1 MKAVIQAGGKG
12 TRISEI
18 TGDVIPKPMLEIS
31 GYPILYHQMMNLKE
45 NGITDIMVIIGHLG
59 NVIKDY
65 FGDGENLGL
74 NISYVEEDP
83 RKPLGTAG
91 SLYFLKDKIK
101 ENFVFL
107 LADVFIDID
116 FEKMVQYHVTNNAD
130 VTLLTHP
137 NAHPYDSDLVVED
150 GGIVKSFDYKSNDRI
165 TYDYSNLVN
174 AGVMIFSPSIF
185 KYLPELKKCNYEKD
199 IIVPLISEGKVVS
212 YKSSEYAKDM
222 GTPERYRRV
231 QEDYTSGIC
240 DAKNLTNKQK
250 AVFLDR
256 DGTINEYVGFL
267 RKKEDFKLLPGVTEA
282 IKKINNSGYLAIV
295 VTNQPVI
302 ARGEVTKEGLKG
314 IHKKMETLLGLDGAY
329 IDDIYYCPHH
339 PDKGFEGEIPE
350 LKIECDCRKP
360 KTGMIERA
368 VREHNIDISSSIMIG
383 DSTLDIKMAE
393 NAGMQSILLKTGQKG
408 EDGKYQVSPTMVA
421 DDLNDAVDHFLELNV
436 TKKLVKERRN

>member
-31 GYPILYHQMMNLKE
+31 GYPILYHQMMNLKK
-45 NGITDIMVIIGHLG
+45 NGITDITVIIGHLG

-65 FGDGENLGL
+65 FGDGKQFGL

-83 RKPLGTAG
+83 QKPLGTAG
-91 SLYFLKDKIK
+91 SLYFLKDKLK

-116 FEKMVQYHVTNNAD
+116 FEKMEQYHIANNAD

-137 NAHPYDSDLVVED
+137 NGHPFDSDLVVEE
-150 GGIVKSFDYKSNDRI
+150 GGVVKAFDYKSNDRT
-165 TYDYSNLVN
+165 TYNYKNLVN
-174 AGVMIFSPSIF
+174 AGVMIFSPSVF
-185 KYLPELKKCNYEKD
+185 KYLTELRKYNYEKD
-199 IIVPLISEGKVVS
+199 IIVPLINDGKVVS

-231 QEDYTSGIC
+231 QEDYNSGIC
-240 DAKNLTNKQK
+240 DAKNLANKQK
-250 AVFLDR
+250 AIFLDR

-267 RKKEDFKLLPGVTEA
+267 RKEEDFRLIPGVSEA

-302 ARGEVTKEGLKG
+302 ARGEVTEEELEE
-314 IHKKMETLLGLDGAY
+314 IHKKMETLLGLAGAY

-360 KTGMIERA
+360 KTGMLEKA
-368 VREHNIDISSSIMIG
+368 AREHNIDLSSSIMIG

-408 EDGKYQVSPTMVA
+408 EDGKYDVSPTLIA
-421 DDLNDAVDHFLELNV
+421 EDLNDAINKIICKKVS
-436 TKKLVKERRN
+436 KKL

>member
-31 GYPILYHQMMNLKE
+31 GYPILYHQMMNLKK
-45 NGITDIMVIIGHLG
+45 NGITDITVIIGHLG

-65 FGDGENLGL
+65 FGDGKQFGL

-83 RKPLGTAG
+83 QKPLGTAG
-91 SLYFLKDKIK
+91 SLYFLKDKLK

-116 FEKMVQYHVTNNAD
+116 FEKMEQYHIANNAD

-137 NAHPYDSDLVVED
+137 NGHPFDSDLVVEE
-150 GGIVKSFDYKSNDRI
+150 GGVVKAFDYKSNDRT
-165 TYDYSNLVN
+165 TYNYKNLVN
-174 AGVMIFSPSIF
+174 AGVMIFSPSVF
-185 KYLPELKKCNYEKD
+185 KYLTELRKYNYEKD
-199 IIVPLISEGKVVS
+199 IIVPLINDGKVVS

-231 QEDYTSGIC
+231 QEDYNSGIC
-240 DAKNLTNKQK
+240 DAKNLANKQK
-250 AVFLDR
+250 AIFLDR

-267 RKKEDFKLLPGVTEA
+267 RKEEDFKLIPGVSEA

-302 ARGEVTKEGLKG
+302 ARGEVTEEELEE

-360 KTGMIERA
+360 KTGMLEKA
-368 VREHNIDISSSIMIG
+368 AREHNIDLSSSIMIG

-393 NAGMQSILLKTGQKG
+393 NAEMQSILLKTGQKG
-408 EDGKYQVSPTMVA
+408 EDGKYDVSPTLIA
-421 DDLNDAVDHFLELNV
+421 EDLNDAINKIICKKAS
-436 TKKLVKERRN
+436 KKL

>member
-31 GYPILYHQMMNLKE
+31 GYPILYHQMMNLKK
-45 NGITDIMVIIGHLG
+45 NGITDITVIIGHLG

-65 FGDGENLGL
+65 FGDGKQFGL

-83 RKPLGTAG
+83 EKPLGTAG
-91 SLYFLKDKIK
+91 SLYFLKDKLK

-116 FEKMVQYHVTNNAD
+116 FEKMEQYHIANNAD

-137 NAHPYDSDLVVED
+137 NGHPFDSDLVVEE
-150 GGIVKSFDYKSNDRI
+150 GGVVKAFDYKSNDRT
-165 TYDYSNLVN
+165 TYNYKNLVN
-174 AGVMIFSPSIF
+174 AGVMIFSPSVF
-185 KYLPELKKCNYEKD
+185 KYLTELRKYNYEKD
-199 IIVPLISEGKVVS
+199 IIVPLINEGKVVS

-231 QEDYTSGIC
+231 QEDYNSGIC
-240 DAKNLTNKQK
+240 DAKNLANKQK
-250 AVFLDR
+250 AIFLDR

-267 RKKEDFKLLPGVTEA
+267 RKEEDFRLIPGVSEA
-282 IKKINNSGYLAIV
+282 IKKIDNSGYLAIV

-302 ARGEVTKEGLKG
+302 ARGEVTEEELEE

-360 KTGMIERA
+360 KTGMLEKA
-368 VREHNIDISSSIMIG
+368 TREHNIDLSSSIMIG

-393 NAGMQSILLKTGQKG
+393 NAGMQSVLLKTGQKG
-408 EDGKYQVSPTMVA
+408 EDGKYEVSPTLIA
-421 DDLNDAVDHFLELNV
+421 EDLNDAINKIICKKAS
-436 TKKLVKERRN
+436 KKL

>member
-31 GYPILYHQMMNLKE
+31 GYPILYHQMMNLKK
-45 NGITDIMVIIGHLG
+45 NGITDITVIIGHLG

-65 FGDGENLGL
+65 FGDGKQFGL
-74 NISYVEEDP
+74 NISYIEEDP
-83 RKPLGTAG
+83 QKPLGTAG
-91 SLYFLKDKIK
+91 SLYFLKDKLK

-116 FEKMVQYHVTNNAD
+116 FEKMEQYHIANNAD

-137 NAHPYDSDLVVED
+137 NGHPFDSDLVVEE
-150 GGIVKSFDYKSNDRI
+150 GGVVKAFDYKSNDRT
-165 TYDYSNLVN
+165 TYNYKNLVN
-174 AGVMIFSPSIF
+174 AGVMIFSPSVF
-185 KYLPELKKCNYEKD
+185 KYLTELRKYNYEKD
-199 IIVPLISEGKVVS
+199 IIVPLINEGKVVS

-231 QEDYTSGIC
+231 QEDYNSGIC
-240 DAKNLTNKQK
+240 DAKNLANKQK
-250 AVFLDR
+250 AIFLDR

-267 RKKEDFKLLPGVTEA
+267 RKEEDFRLIPGVSEA
-282 IKKINNSGYLAIV
+282 IKIINNSGYLAIV

-302 ARGEVTKEGLKG
+302 ARGEVTEEGLEE

-360 KTGMIERA
+360 KTGMLEKA
-368 VREHNIDISSSIMIG
+368 AREHNIDLSSSIMIG

-393 NAGMQSILLKTGQKG
+393 NAGMQSVLLKTGQKG
-408 EDGKYQVSPTMVA
+408 EDGKYDVSPTLIA
-421 DDLNDAVDHFLELNV
+421 EDLNDAINKIICKKVS
-436 TKKLVKERRN
+436 KKL

>member
-31 GYPILYHQMMNLKE
+31 GYPILYHQMINLKK
-45 NGITDIMVIIGHLG
+45 NGITDITVIIGHLG

-65 FGDGENLGL
+65 FGDGKQFGL

-83 RKPLGTAG
+83 EKPLGTAG
-91 SLYFLKDKIK
+91 SLYFLKDKLK

-116 FEKMVQYHVTNNAD
+116 FEKMEQYHIANNAD

-137 NAHPYDSDLVVED
+137 NGHPFDSDLVVEE
-150 GGIVKSFDYKSNDRI
+150 GGVVKAFDYKSNDRT
-165 TYDYSNLVN
+165 TYNYKNLVN
-174 AGVMIFSPSIF
+174 AGVMIFSPSVF
-185 KYLPELKKCNYEKD
+185 KYLTELRKYNYEKD
-199 IIVPLISEGKVVS
+199 IIVPLINEGKVVS

-231 QEDYTSGIC
+231 QEDYNSGIC
-240 DAKNLTNKQK
+240 DAKNLANKQK
-250 AVFLDR
+250 AIFLDR

-267 RKKEDFKLLPGVTEA
+267 RKEEDFRLIPGVSEA

-302 ARGEVTKEGLKG
+302 ARGEVTEEELEE

-360 KTGMIERA
+360 KTGMLEKA
-368 VREHNIDISSSIMIG
+368 TREHNIDLSSSIMIG

-393 NAGMQSILLKTGQKG
+393 NAGMQSVLLKTGQKG
-408 EDGKYQVSPTMVA
+408 EDGKYEVSPTLIA
-421 DDLNDAVDHFLELNV
+421 EDLNDAINKIICKKAS
-436 TKKLVKERRN
+436 KKL

>member
-31 GYPILYHQMMNLKE
+31 GYPILYHQMMNLKK
-45 NGITDIMVIIGHLG
+45 NGITDITVISGHLG
-59 NVIKDY
+59 NVLKDY
-65 FGDGENLGL
+65 FGDGKQFGL

-83 RKPLGTAG
+83 QKPLGTAG
-91 SLYFLKDKIK
+91 SLYFLKDKLK

-116 FEKMVQYHVTNNAD
+116 FEKMEQYHIANNAD

-137 NAHPYDSDLVVED
+137 NGHPFDSDLVVEE
-150 GGIVKSFDYKSNDRI
+150 GGVVKAFDYKSNDRT
-165 TYDYSNLVN
+165 TYNYKNLVN
-174 AGVMIFSPSIF
+174 AGVMIFSPSVF
-185 KYLPELKKCNYEKD
+185 KYLTELRKYNYEKD
-199 IIVPLISEGKVVS
+199 IIVPLINEGKVVS

-231 QEDYTSGIC
+231 QEDYNSGIC
-240 DAKNLTNKQK
+240 DAKNLANKQK
-250 AVFLDR
+250 AIFLDR

-267 RKKEDFKLLPGVTEA
+267 RKEEDFRLIPGVSEA

-302 ARGEVTKEGLKG
+302 ARGEVTEEGLEE

-360 KTGMIERA
+360 KTGMLEKA
-368 VREHNIDISSSIMIG
+368 AREHNIDLSSSIMIG

-393 NAGMQSILLKTGQKG
+393 NAGMQSVLLKTGQKG
-408 EDGKYQVSPTMVA
+408 EDGKYEVSPTLIA
-421 DDLNDAVDHFLELNV
+421 EDLNDAINKIICKKAS
-436 TKKLVKERRN
+436 KKL

>member
-31 GYPILYHQMMNLKE
+31 GYPILYHQMMNLKK
-45 NGITDIMVIIGHLG
+45 NGITDITVIIGHLG

-65 FGDGENLGL
+65 FGDGKQFGL

-83 RKPLGTAG
+83 QKPLGTAG
-91 SLYFLKDKIK
+91 SLYFLKDKLK

-116 FEKMVQYHVTNNAD
+116 FEKMEQYHIANNAD

-137 NAHPYDSDLVVED
+137 NGHPFDSDLVVEE
-150 GGIVKSFDYKSNDRI
+150 GGVVKAFDYKSNDRT
-165 TYDYSNLVN
+165 TYNYKNLVN

-185 KYLPELKKCNYEKD
+185 KYLTELRKYNYEKD
-199 IIVPLISEGKVVS
+199 IIVPLINEGKVVS

-231 QEDYTSGIC
+231 QEDYNSGIC
-240 DAKNLTNKQK
+240 DAKNLANKQK
-250 AVFLDR
+250 AIFLDR

-267 RKKEDFKLLPGVTEA
+267 RKEEDFRLIPGVSEA

-302 ARGEVTKEGLKG
+302 ARGEVTEEELEE

-360 KTGMIERA
+360 KTGMLEKA
-368 VREHNIDISSSIMIG
+368 AREHNIDLSSSIMIG

-393 NAGMQSILLKTGQKG
+393 NAGMQSVLLKTGQKG
-408 EDGKYQVSPTMVA
+408 EDGKYDVSPTLIA
-421 DDLNDAVDHFLELNV
+421 EDLNDAINKIICKKAS
-436 TKKLVKERRN
+436 KKL

>member
-31 GYPILYHQMMNLKE
+31 GYPILYHQMMNLKK
-45 NGITDIMVIIGHLG
+45 NGITDITVIIGHLG

-65 FGDGENLGL
+65 FGDGKQFGL

-83 RKPLGTAG
+83 QKPLGTAG
-91 SLYFLKDKIK
+91 SLYFLKDKLK

-116 FEKMVQYHVTNNAD
+116 FEKMEQYHIANNAD

-137 NAHPYDSDLVVED
+137 NGHPFDSDLVVEE
-150 GGIVKSFDYKSNDRI
+150 GGVVKAFDYKSNDRT
-165 TYDYSNLVN
+165 TYNYKNLVN

-185 KYLPELKKCNYEKD
+185 KYLTELRKYNYEKD
-199 IIVPLISEGKVVS
+199 IIVPLINEGKVVS

-231 QEDYTSGIC
+231 QEDYNSGIC
-240 DAKNLTNKQK
+240 DAKNLANKQK
-250 AVFLDR
+250 AIFLDR

-267 RKKEDFKLLPGVTEA
+267 RKEEDFKLIPGVSEA

-302 ARGEVTKEGLKG
+302 ARGEVTEEELEE

-360 KTGMIERA
+360 KTGMLEKA
-368 VREHNIDISSSIMIG
+368 AREHNIDLSSSIMIG

-393 NAGMQSILLKTGQKG
+393 NAGMQSVLLKTGQKG
-408 EDGKYQVSPTMVA
+408 EDGKYDVSPTLIA
-421 DDLNDAVDHFLELNV
+421 EDLNDAINKIICKKAS
-436 TKKLVKERRN
+436 KKL

>member
-31 GYPILYHQMMNLKE
+31 GYPILYHQMMNLKK
-45 NGITDIMVIIGHLG
+45 NGINDITVIIGHLG

-65 FGDGENLGL
+65 FGDGKQFGL

-83 RKPLGTAG
+83 QKPLGTAG
-91 SLYFLKDKIK
+91 SLYFLKDKLK

-116 FEKMVQYHVTNNAD
+116 FEKMEQYHIANNAD

-137 NAHPYDSDLVVED
+137 NGHPFDSDLVVEE
-150 GGIVKSFDYKSNDRI
+150 GGVVKAFDYKSNDRT
-165 TYDYSNLVN
+165 TYNYKNLVN
-174 AGVMIFSPSIF
+174 AGVMIFSPSVF
-185 KYLPELKKCNYEKD
+185 KYLTELRKYNYEKD
-199 IIVPLISEGKVVS
+199 IIVPLINEGKVVS

-231 QEDYTSGIC
+231 QEDYNSGIC
-240 DAKNLTNKQK
+240 DAKNLANKQK
-250 AVFLDR
+250 AIFLDR

-267 RKKEDFKLLPGVTEA
+267 RKEEDFRLIPGVSEA

-302 ARGEVTKEGLKG
+302 ARGEVTEEGLEE

-360 KTGMIERA
+360 KTGMLEKA
-368 VREHNIDISSSIMIG
+368 AREHNIDLSSSIMIG

-393 NAGMQSILLKTGQKG
+393 NAGMQSVLLKTGQKG
-408 EDGKYQVSPTMVA
+408 EDGKYEVSPTLIA
-421 DDLNDAVDHFLELNV
+421 EDLNDAINKIICKKAS
-436 TKKLVKERRN
+436 KKL

>member
-31 GYPILYHQMMNLKE
+31 GYPILYHQMMNLKK
-45 NGITDIMVIIGHLG
+45 NGITDITVIIGHLG

-65 FGDGENLGL
+65 FGDGKQFGL

-83 RKPLGTAG
+83 QKPLGTAG
-91 SLYFLKDKIK
+91 SLYFLKDKLK

-116 FEKMVQYHVTNNAD
+116 FEKMEQYHIANNAD

-137 NAHPYDSDLVVED
+137 NGHPFDSDLVVEE
-150 GGIVKSFDYKSNDRI
+150 GGVVKAFDYKSNDRT
-165 TYDYSNLVN
+165 TYNYKNLVN
-174 AGVMIFSPSIF
+174 AGVMIFSPSVF
-185 KYLPELKKCNYEKD
+185 KYLTELRKYNYEKD
-199 IIVPLISEGKVVS
+199 IIVPLINEGKVVS

-231 QEDYTSGIC
+231 QEDYNSGIC
-240 DAKNLTNKQK
+240 DAKNLANKQK
-250 AVFLDR
+250 AIFLDR

-267 RKKEDFKLLPGVTEA
+267 RKEEDFRLIPGVSEA

-302 ARGEVTKEGLKG
+302 ARGEVTEEELEE

-360 KTGMIERA
+360 KTGMLEKA
-368 VREHNIDISSSIMIG
+368 AREHNIDLSSSIMIG

-393 NAGMQSILLKTGQKG
+393 NAGMQSVLLKTGQKG
-408 EDGKYQVSPTMVA
+408 EDGKYDVSPTLIA
-421 DDLNDAVDHFLELNV
+421 EDLSLIHI
-436 TKKLVKERRN
+436 

>member
-31 GYPILYHQMMNLKE
+31 GYPILYHQMMNLKK
-45 NGITDIMVIIGHLG
+45 NGITDITVIIGHLG

-65 FGDGENLGL
+65 FGDGKQFGL

-83 RKPLGTAG
+83 EKPLGTAG
-91 SLYFLKDKIK
+91 SLYFLKDKLK

-116 FEKMVQYHVTNNAD
+116 FEKMEQYHIANNAD

-137 NAHPYDSDLVVED
+137 NGHPFDSDLVVEE
-150 GGIVKSFDYKSNDRI
+150 GGVVKAFDYKSNDRT
-165 TYDYSNLVN
+165 TYNYKNLVN
-174 AGVMIFSPSIF
+174 AGVMIFSPSVF
-185 KYLPELKKCNYEKD
+185 KYLTELRKYNYEKD
-199 IIVPLISEGKVVS
+199 IIAPLINDGKVVS

-231 QEDYTSGIC
+231 QEDYNSGIC
-240 DAKNLTNKQK
+240 DAKNLANKQK
-250 AVFLDR
+250 AIFLDR

-267 RKKEDFKLLPGVTEA
+267 RKEEDFRLIPGVSEA

-302 ARGEVTKEGLKG
+302 ARGEVTEEELEE

-360 KTGMIERA
+360 KTGMLEKA
-368 VREHNIDISSSIMIG
+368 AREHNIDISSSIMIG

-393 NAGMQSILLKTGQKG
+393 NAGMQSVLLKTGQKG
-408 EDGKYQVSPTMVA
+408 EDGKYDVSPTLIA
-421 DDLNDAVDHFLELNV
+421 EDLNDAINKIICKKVS
-436 TKKLVKERRN
+436 KKL

>member
-31 GYPILYHQMMNLKE
+31 GYPILYHQMMNLKK
-45 NGITDIMVIIGHLG
+45 NGITDITVIIGHLG

-65 FGDGENLGL
+65 FGDGKQFGL

-83 RKPLGTAG
+83 QKPLGTAG
-91 SLYFLKDKIK
+91 SLYFLKDKLK

-116 FEKMVQYHVTNNAD
+116 FEKMEQYHIANNAD

-137 NAHPYDSDLVVED
+137 NGHPFDSDLVVEE
-150 GGIVKSFDYKSNDRI
+150 GGVVKAFDYKSNDRT
-165 TYDYSNLVN
+165 TYNYKNLVN
-174 AGVMIFSPSIF
+174 AGVMIFSPSVF
-185 KYLPELKKCNYEKD
+185 KYLTELRKYNYEKD
-199 IIVPLISEGKVVS
+199 IIVPLINEGKVVS

-231 QEDYTSGIC
+231 QEDYNSGIC
-240 DAKNLTNKQK
+240 DAKNLANKQN
-250 AVFLDR
+250 AIFLDR

-267 RKKEDFKLLPGVTEA
+267 RKEEDFKLIPGVSEA

-302 ARGEVTKEGLKG
+302 ARGEVTEEELEE

-360 KTGMIERA
+360 KTGMLEKA
-368 VREHNIDISSSIMIG
+368 AREHNIDLSSSIMIG

-408 EDGKYQVSPTMVA
+408 EDGKYDVSPTLIA
-421 DDLNDAVDHFLELNV
+421 EDLNDAINKIICKKVS
-436 TKKLVKERRN
+436 KKL

>member
-31 GYPILYHQMMNLKE
+31 GYPILYHQMMNLKK
-45 NGITDIMVIIGHLG
+45 NGITDITVIIGHLG

-65 FGDGENLGL
+65 FGDGKQFGL

-83 RKPLGTAG
+83 QKPLGTAG
-91 SLYFLKDKIK
+91 SLYFLKDKLK

-116 FEKMVQYHVTNNAD
+116 FEKMEQYHIANNAD

-137 NAHPYDSDLVVED
+137 NGHPFDSDLVVEE
-150 GGIVKSFDYKSNDRI
+150 GGVVKAFDYKSNDRT
-165 TYDYSNLVN
+165 TYNYKNLVN
-174 AGVMIFSPSIF
+174 AGVMIFSPSVF
-185 KYLPELKKCNYEKD
+185 KYLTELRKYNYEKD
-199 IIVPLISEGKVVS
+199 IIVPLINDGKVVS

-231 QEDYTSGIC
+231 QEDYNSGIC
-240 DAKNLTNKQK
+240 DAKNLANKQK
-250 AVFLDR
+250 AIFLDR

-267 RKKEDFKLLPGVTEA
+267 RKEEDFKLIPGVSEA

-302 ARGEVTKEGLKG
+302 ARGEVTEEELEE

-360 KTGMIERA
+360 KTGMLEKA
-368 VREHNIDISSSIMIG
+368 AREHNIDLSSSIMIG

-408 EDGKYQVSPTMVA
+408 EDGKYDVSPTLIA
-421 DDLNDAVDHFLELNV
+421 EDLNDAINKIICKKVS
-436 TKKLVKERRN
+436 KKL

>member
-31 GYPILYHQMMNLKE
+31 GYPILYHQMMNLKK
-45 NGITDIMVIIGHLG
+45 NGITDITVIIGHLG

-65 FGDGENLGL
+65 FGDGKQFGL

-83 RKPLGTAG
+83 QKPLGTAG
-91 SLYFLKDKIK
+91 SLYFLKDKLK

-116 FEKMVQYHVTNNAD
+116 FEKMEQYHIANNAD

-137 NAHPYDSDLVVED
+137 NGHPFDSDLVVEE
-150 GGIVKSFDYKSNDRI
+150 GGVVKAFDYKSNDRT
-165 TYDYSNLVN
+165 TYNYKNLVN
-174 AGVMIFSPSIF
+174 AGVMIFSPSVF
-185 KYLPELKKCNYEKD
+185 KYLTELRKYNYEKD
-199 IIVPLISEGKVVS
+199 IIVPLINDGKVVS

-231 QEDYTSGIC
+231 QEDYNSGIC
-240 DAKNLTNKQK
+240 DAKNLANKQK
-250 AVFLDR
+250 AIFLDR

-267 RKKEDFKLLPGVTEA
+267 RKEEDFRLIPGVSEA

-302 ARGEVTKEGLKG
+302 ARGEVTEEELEE

-360 KTGMIERA
+360 KTGMSEKA
-368 VREHNIDISSSIMIG
+368 AREHNIDLSSSIMIG

-393 NAGMQSILLKTGQKG
+393 NAGMQSVLLKTGQKG
-408 EDGKYQVSPTMVA
+408 EDGKYEVSPTLIA
-421 DDLNDAVDHFLELNV
+421 EDLNDAINKIICKKAS
-436 TKKLVKERRN
+436 KKL

>member
-18 TGDVIPKPMLEIS
+18 TGDIIPKPMLEIS
-31 GYPILYHQMMNLKE
+31 GYPILYHQMMNLKK
-45 NGITDIMVIIGHLG
+45 NGITDITVIIGHLG

-65 FGDGENLGL
+65 FGDGKQFGL

-83 RKPLGTAG
+83 QKPLGTAG
-91 SLYFLKDKIK
+91 SLYFLKDKLK

-116 FEKMVQYHVTNNAD
+116 FEKMEQYHIANNAD

-137 NAHPYDSDLVVED
+137 NGHPFDSDLVVEE
-150 GGIVKSFDYKSNDRI
+150 GGVVKAFDYKSNDRT
-165 TYDYSNLVN
+165 TYNYKNLVN

-185 KYLPELKKCNYEKD
+185 KYLTELRKYNYEKD
-199 IIVPLISEGKVVS
+199 IIVPLINEGKVVS

-231 QEDYTSGIC
+231 QEDYNSGIC
-240 DAKNLTNKQK
+240 DAKNLANKQK
-250 AVFLDR
+250 AIFLDR

-267 RKKEDFKLLPGVTEA
+267 RKEEDFRLIPGVSEA

-302 ARGEVTKEGLKG
+302 ARGEVTEEELEE

-360 KTGMIERA
+360 KTGMLEKA
-368 VREHNIDISSSIMIG
+368 AREHNIDLSSSIMIG

-393 NAGMQSILLKTGQKG
+393 NAGMQSVLLKTGQKG
-408 EDGKYQVSPTMVA
+408 EDGKYDVSPTLIA
-421 DDLNDAVDHFLELNV
+421 EDLNDAINKIICKKAS
-436 TKKLVKERRN
+436 KKL

>member
-31 GYPILYHQMMNLKE
+31 GYPILYHQMMNLKK
-45 NGITDIMVIIGHLG
+45 NGITDITVIIGHLG

-65 FGDGENLGL
+65 FGDGKQFGL

-83 RKPLGTAG
+83 QKPLGTAG
-91 SLYFLKDKIK
+91 SLYFLKDKLK

-116 FEKMVQYHVTNNAD
+116 FEKMEQYHIANNAD

-137 NAHPYDSDLVVED
+137 NGHPFDSDLVVEE
-150 GGIVKSFDYKSNDRI
+150 GGVVKAFDYKSNDRT
-165 TYDYSNLVN
+165 TYNYKNLVN
-174 AGVMIFSPSIF
+174 AGVMIFSPSVF
-185 KYLPELKKCNYEKD
+185 KYLTELRKYNYEKD
-199 IIVPLISEGKVVS
+199 IIVPLINEGKVVS

-231 QEDYTSGIC
+231 QEDYNSGIC
-240 DAKNLTNKQK
+240 DAKNLAYKQK
-250 AVFLDR
+250 AIFLDR

-267 RKKEDFKLLPGVTEA
+267 RKEEDFRLIPGVSEA

-302 ARGEVTKEGLKG
+302 ARGEVTEEELEE

-360 KTGMIERA
+360 KTGMLEKA
-368 VREHNIDISSSIMIG
+368 AREHNIDLSSSIMIG

-393 NAGMQSILLKTGQKG
+393 NAGMQSVLLKTGQKG
-408 EDGKYQVSPTMVA
+408 EDGKYDVSPTLIA
-421 DDLNDAVDHFLELNV
+421 EDLNDAINKIICKKVS
-436 TKKLVKERRN
+436 KKL

>member
-18 TGDVIPKPMLEIS
+18 TGDVIPKPKLEIS
-31 GYPILYHQMMNLKE
+31 GYPILYHQMMNLKK
-45 NGITDIMVIIGHLG
+45 NGITDITVIIGHLG

-65 FGDGENLGL
+65 FGDGKQFGL

-83 RKPLGTAG
+83 QKPLGTAG
-91 SLYFLKDKIK
+91 SLYFLKDKLK

-116 FEKMVQYHVTNNAD
+116 FEKMEQYHIANNAD

-137 NAHPYDSDLVVED
+137 NGHPFDSDLVVEE
-150 GGIVKSFDYKSNDRI
+150 GGVVKAFDYKSNDRT
-165 TYDYSNLVN
+165 TYNYKNLVN
-174 AGVMIFSPSIF
+174 AGVMIFSPSVF
-185 KYLPELKKCNYEKD
+185 KYLTELRKYNYEKD
-199 IIVPLISEGKVVS
+199 IIVPLINEGKVVS

-231 QEDYTSGIC
+231 QEDYNSGIC
-240 DAKNLTNKQK
+240 DAKNLANKQK
-250 AVFLDR
+250 AIFLDR

-267 RKKEDFKLLPGVTEA
+267 RKEEDFKLIPGVSEA

-302 ARGEVTKEGLKG
+302 ARGEVTEEELEE

-360 KTGMIERA
+360 KTGMLEKA
-368 VREHNIDISSSIMIG
+368 AREHNIDLSSSIMIG

-408 EDGKYQVSPTMVA
+408 EDGKYDVSPTLIA
-421 DDLNDAVDHFLELNV
+421 EDLNDAINKIICKKVS
-436 TKKLVKERRN
+436 KKL

>member
-31 GYPILYHQMMNLKE
+31 GYPILYHQMMNLKK
-45 NGITDIMVIIGHLG
+45 NGITDITVIIGHLG

-65 FGDGENLGL
+65 FGDGKQFGL

-83 RKPLGTAG
+83 QKPLGTAG
-91 SLYFLKDKIK
+91 SLYFLKDKLK

-116 FEKMVQYHVTNNAD
+116 FEKMEQYHIANNAD

-137 NAHPYDSDLVVED
+137 NGHPFDSDLVVEE
-150 GGIVKSFDYKSNDRI
+150 GGVVKAFDYKSNDRT
-165 TYDYSNLVN
+165 TYNYKNLVN
-174 AGVMIFSPSIF
+174 AGIMIFSPSVF
-185 KYLPELKKCNYEKD
+185 KYLTELRKYNYEKD
-199 IIVPLISEGKVVS
+199 IIVPLINEGKVVS

-231 QEDYTSGIC
+231 QEDYNSGIC
-240 DAKNLTNKQK
+240 DAKNLANKQK
-250 AVFLDR
+250 AIFLDR

-267 RKKEDFKLLPGVTEA
+267 RKEEDFRLIPGVSEA

-302 ARGEVTKEGLKG
+302 ARGEVTEEELEE

-360 KTGMIERA
+360 KTGMLEKA
-368 VREHNIDISSSIMIG
+368 AREHNIDLSSSIMIG

-393 NAGMQSILLKTGQKG
+393 NAGMQSVLLKTGQKG
-408 EDGKYQVSPTMVA
+408 EDGKYEVSPTLIA
-421 DDLNDAVDHFLELNV
+421 EDLNDAINKIICKKAS
-436 TKKLVKERRN
+436 KKL

>member
-31 GYPILYHQMMNLKE
+31 GYPILYHQMMNLKK
-45 NGITDIMVIIGHLG
+45 NGITDITVIIGHLG

-65 FGDGENLGL
+65 FGDGKQFGL

-83 RKPLGTAG
+83 QKPLGTAG
-91 SLYFLKDKIK
+91 SLYFLKDKLK

-116 FEKMVQYHVTNNAD
+116 FEKMEQYHIANNAD

-137 NAHPYDSDLVVED
+137 NGHPFDSDLVVEED
-150 GGIVKSFDYKSNDRI
+150 GVVKAFDYKSNDRT
-165 TYDYSNLVN
+165 TYNYKNLVN
-174 AGVMIFSPSIF
+174 AGVMIFSPSVF
-185 KYLPELKKCNYEKD
+185 KYLTELRKYNYEKD
-199 IIVPLISEGKVVS
+199 IIVPLINEGKVVS

-231 QEDYTSGIC
+231 QEDYNSGIC
-240 DAKNLTNKQK
+240 DAKNLANKQK
-250 AVFLDR
+250 AIFLDR

-267 RKKEDFKLLPGVTEA
+267 RKEEDFRLIPGVSEA

-302 ARGEVTKEGLKG
+302 ARGEVTEEELEE

-360 KTGMIERA
+360 KTGMLEKA
-368 VREHNIDISSSIMIG
+368 AREHNIDLSSSIMIG

-393 NAGMQSILLKTGQKG
+393 NAGMQSVLLKTGQKG
-408 EDGKYQVSPTMVA
+408 EDGKYEVSPTLIA
-421 DDLNDAVDHFLELNV
+421 EDLNDAINKIICKKAS
-436 TKKLVKERRN
+436 KKL

>member
-31 GYPILYHQMMNLKE
+31 GYPILYHQMMNLKK
-45 NGITDIMVIIGHLG
+45 NGITDITVIIGHLG

-65 FGDGENLGL
+65 FGDGKQFGL

-83 RKPLGTAG
+83 QKPLGTAG
-91 SLYFLKDKIK
+91 SLYFLKDKLK

-116 FEKMVQYHVTNNAD
+116 FEKMEQYHIANNAD

-137 NAHPYDSDLVVED
+137 NGHPFDSDLVVEE
-150 GGIVKSFDYKSNDRI
+150 GGVVKAFDYKSNDRT
-165 TYDYSNLVN
+165 TYNYKNLVN
-174 AGVMIFSPSIF
+174 AGVMIFSPSVF
-185 KYLPELKKCNYEKD
+185 KYLTELRKYNYEKD
-199 IIVPLISEGKVVS
+199 IIVPLINDGKVVS

-231 QEDYTSGIC
+231 QEDYNSGIC
-240 DAKNLTNKQK
+240 DAKNLANKQK
-250 AVFLDR
+250 AIFLDR

-267 RKKEDFKLLPGVTEA
+267 RKEEDFRLIPGVSEA
-282 IKKINNSGYLAIV
+282 IKKNNNSGYLAIV

-302 ARGEVTKEGLKG
+302 ARGEVTEEELEE

-360 KTGMIERA
+360 KTGMLEKA
-368 VREHNIDISSSIMIG
+368 AREHNIDLSSSIMIG

-393 NAGMQSILLKTGQKG
+393 NAGMQSVLLKTGQKG
-408 EDGKYQVSPTMVA
+408 EDGKYHVSPTLIA
-421 DDLNDAVDHFLELNV
+421 EDLNDAINKIICKKVS
-436 TKKLVKERRN
+436 KKL

>member
-31 GYPILYHQMMNLKE
+31 GYPILYHQMMNLKK
-45 NGITDIMVIIGHLG
+45 NGITDITVIIGHLG

-65 FGDGENLGL
+65 FGDGKQFGL

-83 RKPLGTAG
+83 QKPLGTAG
-91 SLYFLKDKIK
+91 SLYFLKDKLK

-116 FEKMVQYHVTNNAD
+116 FEKMEQYHIANNAD

-137 NAHPYDSDLVVED
+137 NGHPFDSDLVVEE
-150 GGIVKSFDYKSNDRI
+150 GGVVKAFDYKSNDRT
-165 TYDYSNLVN
+165 TYNYKNLVN
-174 AGVMIFSPSIF
+174 AGVMIFSPSVF
-185 KYLPELKKCNYEKD
+185 KYLTDLRKYNYEKD
-199 IIVPLISEGKVVS
+199 IIVPLINDGKVVS

-231 QEDYTSGIC
+231 QEDYNSGIC
-240 DAKNLTNKQK
+240 DAKNLANKQK
-250 AVFLDR
+250 AIFLDR

-267 RKKEDFKLLPGVTEA
+267 RKEEDFRLIPGVSEA

-302 ARGEVTKEGLKG
+302 ARGEVTEEELEE

-360 KTGMIERA
+360 KTGMLEKA
-368 VREHNIDISSSIMIG
+368 AREHNIDLSSSIMIG

-393 NAGMQSILLKTGQKG
+393 NAGMQSVLLKTGQKG
-408 EDGKYQVSPTMVA
+408 EDGKYEVSPTLIA
-421 DDLNDAVDHFLELNV
+421 EDLNDAINKIICKKAS
-436 TKKLVKERRN
+436 KKL

>member
-31 GYPILYHQMMNLKE
+31 GYPILYHQMMNLKK
-45 NGITDIMVIIGHLG
+45 NGITDITVIIGHLG

-65 FGDGENLGL
+65 FGDGKQFGL

-83 RKPLGTAG
+83 QKPLGTAG
-91 SLYFLKDKIK
+91 SLYFLKDKLK

-116 FEKMVQYHVTNNAD
+116 FEKMEQYHIANNAD

-137 NAHPYDSDLVVED
+137 NGHPFDSDLVVEE
-150 GGIVKSFDYKSNDRI
+150 GGVVKAFDYKSNDRT
-165 TYDYSNLVN
+165 TYNYKNLVN

-185 KYLPELKKCNYEKD
+185 KYLTELRKYNYEKD
-199 IIVPLISEGKVVS
+199 IIVPLINDGKVVS

-231 QEDYTSGIC
+231 QEDYNSGIC
-240 DAKNLTNKQK
+240 DAKNLANKQK
-250 AVFLDR
+250 AIFLDR

-267 RKKEDFKLLPGVTEA
+267 RKEEDFKLIPGVSEA

-302 ARGEVTKEGLKG
+302 ARGEVTEEELEE

-360 KTGMIERA
+360 KTGMLEKA
-368 VREHNIDISSSIMIG
+368 AREHNIDLSSSIMIG

-393 NAGMQSILLKTGQKG
+393 NAGMQSVLLKTGQKG
-408 EDGKYQVSPTMVA
+408 EDGKYEVSPTLIA
-421 DDLNDAVDHFLELNV
+421 EDLNDAINKIICKKAS
-436 TKKLVKERRN
+436 KKL

>member
-31 GYPILYHQMMNLKE
+31 GYPILYHQMMNLKK
-45 NGITDIMVIIGHLG
+45 NGITDITVIIGHLG

-65 FGDGENLGL
+65 FGDGKQFGL

-83 RKPLGTAG
+83 QKPLGTAG
-91 SLYFLKDKIK
+91 SLYFLKDKLK

-116 FEKMVQYHVTNNAD
+116 FEKMEQYHIANNAD

-137 NAHPYDSDLVVED
+137 NGHPFDSDLVVEE
-150 GGIVKSFDYKSNDRI
+150 GGVVKAFDYKSNDRT
-165 TYDYSNLVN
+165 TYNYKNLVN
-174 AGVMIFSPSIF
+174 AGVMIFSPSVF
-185 KYLPELKKCNYEKD
+185 KYLTDLRKYNYEKD
-199 IIVPLISEGKVVS
+199 IIVPLINDGKVVS

-231 QEDYTSGIC
+231 QEDYNSGIC
-240 DAKNLTNKQK
+240 DAKNLANKQK
-250 AVFLDR
+250 AIFLDR

-267 RKKEDFKLLPGVTEA
+267 RKEEDFRLIPGVSEA

-302 ARGEVTKEGLKG
+302 ARGEVTEEELEE

-360 KTGMIERA
+360 KTGMLEKA
-368 VREHNIDISSSIMIG
+368 AREHNIDLSSSIMIG

-393 NAGMQSILLKTGQKG
+393 NAGMQSVLLKTGQKG
-408 EDGKYQVSPTMVA
+408 EDGKYDVSPTLIA
-421 DDLNDAVDHFLELNV
+421 EDLNDAINKIICKKAS
-436 TKKLVKERRN
+436 KKL

>member
-31 GYPILYHQMMNLKE
+31 GYPILYHQMINLKK
-45 NGITDIMVIIGHLG
+45 NGITDITVIIGHLG

-65 FGDGENLGL
+65 FGDGKQFGL

-83 RKPLGTAG
+83 QKPLGTAG
-91 SLYFLKDKIK
+91 SLYFLKDKLK

-116 FEKMVQYHVTNNAD
+116 FEKMEQYHIANNAD

-137 NAHPYDSDLVVED
+137 NGHPFDSDLVVEE
-150 GGIVKSFDYKSNDRI
+150 GGVVKAFDYKSNDRT
-165 TYDYSNLVN
+165 TYNYKNLVN
-174 AGVMIFSPSIF
+174 AGVMIFSPSVF
-185 KYLPELKKCNYEKD
+185 KYLTELRKYNYEKD
-199 IIVPLISEGKVVS
+199 IIVPLINEGKVVS

-231 QEDYTSGIC
+231 QEDYNSGIC
-240 DAKNLTNKQK
+240 DAKNLANKQK
-250 AVFLDR
+250 AIFLDR

-267 RKKEDFKLLPGVTEA
+267 RKEEDFRLIPGVSEA

-302 ARGEVTKEGLKG
+302 ARGEVTEEGLEE

-360 KTGMIERA
+360 KTGMLEKA
-368 VREHNIDISSSIMIG
+368 AREHNIDLSSSIMIG

-393 NAGMQSILLKTGQKG
+393 NAGMQSVLLKTGQKG
-408 EDGKYQVSPTMVA
+408 EDGKYEVSPTLIA
-421 DDLNDAVDHFLELNV
+421 EDLNDAINKIICKKAS
-436 TKKLVKERRN
+436 KKL

>member
-31 GYPILYHQMMNLKE
+31 GYPILYHQMMNLKK
-45 NGITDIMVIIGHLG
+45 NGITDITVIIGHLG

-65 FGDGENLGL
+65 FGDGKQFGL

-83 RKPLGTAG
+83 QKTLGTAG
-91 SLYFLKDKIK
+91 SLYFLKDKLK

-116 FEKMVQYHVTNNAD
+116 FEKMEQYHIANNAD

-137 NAHPYDSDLVVED
+137 NGHPFDSDLVVEED
-150 GGIVKSFDYKSNDRI
+150 GVVKAFDYKSNDRT
-165 TYDYSNLVN
+165 TYNYKNLVN
-174 AGVMIFSPSIF
+174 AGVMIFSPSVF
-185 KYLPELKKCNYEKD
+185 KYLTELRKYNYEKD
-199 IIVPLISEGKVVS
+199 IIVPLINEGKVVS

-231 QEDYTSGIC
+231 QEDYNSGIC
-240 DAKNLTNKQK
+240 DAKNLANKQK
-250 AVFLDR
+250 AIFLDR

-267 RKKEDFKLLPGVTEA
+267 RKEEDFRLIPGVSEA

-302 ARGEVTKEGLKG
+302 ARGEVTEEELEE

-360 KTGMIERA
+360 KTGMLEKA
-368 VREHNIDISSSIMIG
+368 AREHNIDLSSSIMIG

-393 NAGMQSILLKTGQKG
+393 NAGMQSVLLKTGQKG
-408 EDGKYQVSPTMVA
+408 EDGKYEVSPTLIA
-421 DDLNDAVDHFLELNV
+421 EDLNDAINKIICKKAS
-436 TKKLVKERRN
+436 KKL

>member
-31 GYPILYHQMMNLKE
+31 GYPILYHQMMNLKK
-45 NGITDIMVIIGHLG
+45 NGITDITVIIGHLG

-65 FGDGENLGL
+65 FGDGKQFGL

-83 RKPLGTAG
+83 QKPLGTAG
-91 SLYFLKDKIK
+91 SLYFLKDKLK

-116 FEKMVQYHVTNNAD
+116 FEKMEQYHIANNAD

-137 NAHPYDSDLVVED
+137 NGHPFDSDLVVEE
-150 GGIVKSFDYKSNDRI
+150 GGVVKAFDYKSNDRT
-165 TYDYSNLVN
+165 TYNYKNLVN

-185 KYLPELKKCNYEKD
+185 KYLTELRKYNYEKD
-199 IIVPLISEGKVVS
+199 IIVPLINEGKVVS

-231 QEDYTSGIC
+231 QEDYNSGIC
-240 DAKNLTNKQK
+240 DAKNLANKQK
-250 AVFLDR
+250 AIFLDR

-267 RKKEDFKLLPGVTEA
+267 RKEEDFRLIPGVSEA

-302 ARGEVTKEGLKG
+302 ARGEVTEEELEE

-360 KTGMIERA
+360 KTGMLEKA
-368 VREHNIDISSSIMIG
+368 AREHNIDLSSSIMIG

-393 NAGMQSILLKTGQKG
+393 NVGMQSVLLKTGQKG
-408 EDGKYQVSPTMVA
+408 EDGKYEVSPTLIA
-421 DDLNDAVDHFLELNV
+421 ENLNDAIDDIFKSK
-436 TKKLVKERRN
+436 TKRHMKWL

>member
-31 GYPILYHQMMNLKE
+31 GYPILYHQMMNLKK
-45 NGITDIMVIIGHLG
+45 NGITDITVIIGHLG

-65 FGDGENLGL
+65 FGDGKQFGL

-83 RKPLGTAG
+83 QKPLGTAG
-91 SLYFLKDKIK
+91 SLYFLKDKLK

-116 FEKMVQYHVTNNAD
+116 FEKMEQYHTANNAD

-137 NAHPYDSDLVVED
+137 NGHPFDSDLVVEE
-150 GGIVKSFDYKSNDRI
+150 GGVVKSFDYKSNDRT
-165 TYDYSNLVN
+165 TYNYKNLVN

-185 KYLPELKKCNYEKD
+185 KYLTELRKYNYEKD
-199 IIVPLISEGKVVS
+199 IIVPLINEGKVVS

-231 QEDYTSGIC
+231 QEDYNSGIC
-240 DAKNLTNKQK
+240 DAKNLANKQK
-250 AVFLDR
+250 AIFLDR

-267 RKKEDFKLLPGVTEA
+267 RKEEDFRLIPGVSEA

-302 ARGEVTKEGLKG
+302 ARGEVTEEGLEE

-360 KTGMIERA
+360 KTGMLEKA
-368 VREHNIDISSSIMIG
+368 AREHNIDLSSSIMIG

-393 NAGMQSILLKTGQKG
+393 NAGMQSVLLKTGQKG
-408 EDGKYQVSPTMVA
+408 EDGKYEVSPTLIA
-421 DDLNDAVDHFLELNV
+421 ENLNDAINKIICKKVS
-436 TKKLVKERRN
+436 KKL

>member
-31 GYPILYHQMMNLKE
+31 GYPILYHQMMNLKK
-45 NGITDIMVIIGHLG
+45 NGITDITVIIGHLG

-65 FGDGENLGL
+65 FGDGKQFGL

-83 RKPLGTAG
+83 QKPLGTAG
-91 SLYFLKDKIK
+91 SLYFLKDKLK

-116 FEKMVQYHVTNNAD
+116 FEKMEQYHIANNAD

-137 NAHPYDSDLVVED
+137 NGHPFDSDLVVEE
-150 GGIVKSFDYKSNDRI
+150 GGVVKAFDYKSNDRT
-165 TYDYSNLVN
+165 TYNYKNLVN
-174 AGVMIFSPSIF
+174 AGVMIFSPSVF
-185 KYLPELKKCNYEKD
+185 KYLTELRKYNYEKD
-199 IIVPLISEGKVVS
+199 IIVPLINDGKVVS

-231 QEDYTSGIC
+231 QEDYNSGIC
-240 DAKNLTNKQK
+240 DAKNLANKQK
-250 AVFLDR
+250 AIFLDR

-267 RKKEDFKLLPGVTEA
+267 RKEEDFRLIPGVSEA

-302 ARGEVTKEGLKG
+302 ARGEVTEEELEE

-360 KTGMIERA
+360 KTGMLEKA
-368 VREHNIDISSSIMIG
+368 AREHNIDLSSSIMIG
-383 DSTLDIKMAE
+383 DSTLDSKMAE

-408 EDGKYQVSPTMVA
+408 EDGKYDVSPTLIA
-421 DDLNDAVDHFLELNV
+421 EDLNDAINKIICKKVS
-436 TKKLVKERRN
+436 KKL

>member
-31 GYPILYHQMMNLKE
+31 GYPILYHQMMNLKK
-45 NGITDIMVIIGHLG
+45 NGITDITVIIGHLG

-65 FGDGENLGL
+65 FGDGKQFGL

-83 RKPLGTAG
+83 QKPLGTAG
-91 SLYFLKDKIK
+91 SLYFLKDKLK

-116 FEKMVQYHVTNNAD
+116 FEKMEQYHIANNAD

-137 NAHPYDSDLVVED
+137 NGHPFDSDLVVEE
-150 GGIVKSFDYKSNDRI
+150 GGVVKAFDYKSNDRT
-165 TYDYSNLVN
+165 TYNYKNLVN
-174 AGVMIFSPSIF
+174 AGVMIFSPSVF
-185 KYLPELKKCNYEKD
+185 KYLTELRKYNYEKD
-199 IIVPLISEGKVVS
+199 IIVPLINDGKVVS

-231 QEDYTSGIC
+231 QEDYNSGIC
-240 DAKNLTNKQK
+240 DAKNLANKQN
-250 AVFLDR
+250 AIFLDR

-267 RKKEDFKLLPGVTEA
+267 RKEEDFKLIPGVSEA

-302 ARGEVTKEGLKG
+302 ARGEVTEEELEE

-360 KTGMIERA
+360 KTGMLEKA
-368 VREHNIDISSSIMIG
+368 AREHNIDLSSSIMIG

-408 EDGKYQVSPTMVA
+408 EDGKYDVSPTLIA
-421 DDLNDAVDHFLELNV
+421 EDLNDAINKIICKKVS
-436 TKKLVKERRN
+436 KKL

>member
-31 GYPILYHQMMNLKE
+31 GYPILYHQMMNLKK
-45 NGITDIMVIIGHLG
+45 NGITDITVIIGHLG

-65 FGDGENLGL
+65 FGDGKQFGL

-83 RKPLGTAG
+83 QKPLGTAG
-91 SLYFLKDKIK
+91 SLYFLKDKLK

-116 FEKMVQYHVTNNAD
+116 FEKMEQYHIANNAD

-137 NAHPYDSDLVVED
+137 NGHPFDSDLVVEE
-150 GGIVKSFDYKSNDRI
+150 GGVVKAFDYKSNDRT
-165 TYDYSNLVN
+165 TYNYKNLVN
-174 AGVMIFSPSIF
+174 AGVMIFSPSVF
-185 KYLPELKKCNYEKD
+185 KYLTELRKYNYEKD
-199 IIVPLISEGKVVS
+199 IIVPLINEGKVVS

-231 QEDYTSGIC
+231 QEDYNSGIC
-240 DAKNLTNKQK
+240 DAKNLAYKQK
-250 AVFLDR
+250 AIFLDR

-267 RKKEDFKLLPGVTEA
+267 RKEEDFRLIPGVSEA

-302 ARGEVTKEGLKG
+302 ARGEVTEEELEE

-360 KTGMIERA
+360 KTGMLEKA
-368 VREHNIDISSSIMIG
+368 AREHNIDISSSIMIG

-393 NAGMQSILLKTGQKG
+393 NAGMQSVLLKTGQKG
-408 EDGKYQVSPTMVA
+408 EDGKYDVSPTLIA
-421 DDLNDAVDHFLELNV
+421 EDLNDAINKIICKKVS
-436 TKKLVKERRN
+436 KKL

>member
-31 GYPILYHQMMNLKE
+31 GYPILYHQMMNLKK
-45 NGITDIMVIIGHLG
+45 NGITDITVIIGHLG

-65 FGDGENLGL
+65 FGDGKQFGL
-74 NISYVEEDP
+74 NISYIEEDP
-83 RKPLGTAG
+83 QKPLGTAG
-91 SLYFLKDKIK
+91 SLYFLKDKLK

-116 FEKMVQYHVTNNAD
+116 FEKMEQYHISNNAD

-137 NAHPYDSDLVVED
+137 NGHPFDSDLVVEE
-150 GGIVKSFDYKSNDRI
+150 GGVVKAFDYKSNDRT
-165 TYDYSNLVN
+165 TYNYKNLVN
-174 AGVMIFSPSIF
+174 AGVMIFSPSVF
-185 KYLPELKKCNYEKD
+185 KYLTELRKYNYEKD
-199 IIVPLISEGKVVS
+199 IIVPLINEGKVVS

-231 QEDYTSGIC
+231 QEDYNSGIC
-240 DAKNLTNKQK
+240 DAKNLANKQK
-250 AVFLDR
+250 AIFLDR

-267 RKKEDFKLLPGVTEA
+267 RKEEDFRLIPGVSEA

-302 ARGEVTKEGLKG
+302 ARGEVTEEGLEE

-360 KTGMIERA
+360 KTGMLEKA
-368 VREHNIDISSSIMIG
+368 AREHNIDLSSSIMIG

-393 NAGMQSILLKTGQKG
+393 NAGMQSVLLKTGQKG
-408 EDGKYQVSPTMVA
+408 EDGKYDVSPTLIA
-421 DDLNDAVDHFLELNV
+421 EDLNDAINKIICKKAS
-436 TKKLVKERRN
+436 KKL

>member
-31 GYPILYHQMMNLKE
+31 GYPILYHQMMNLKK
-45 NGITDIMVIIGHLG
+45 NGITDITVIIGHLG

-65 FGDGENLGL
+65 FGDGKQFGL

-83 RKPLGTAG
+83 QKPLGTAG
-91 SLYFLKDKIK
+91 SLYFLKDKLK

-116 FEKMVQYHVTNNAD
+116 FEKMEQYHIANNAD

-137 NAHPYDSDLVVED
+137 NGHPFDSDLVVEE
-150 GGIVKSFDYKSNDRI
+150 GGVVKAFDYKSNDRT
-165 TYDYSNLVN
+165 TYNYKNLVN
-174 AGVMIFSPSIF
+174 AGVMIFSPSVF
-185 KYLPELKKCNYEKD
+185 KYLTELRKYNYEKD
-199 IIVPLISEGKVVS
+199 IIVPLINEGKVVS

-231 QEDYTSGIC
+231 QEDYNSGIC
-240 DAKNLTNKQK
+240 DAKNLANKQK
-250 AVFLDR
+250 AIFLDR

-267 RKKEDFKLLPGVTEA
+267 RKEEDFRLIPGVSET

-302 ARGEVTKEGLKG
+302 ARGEVTEEGLEE

-360 KTGMIERA
+360 KTGMLEKA
-368 VREHNIDISSSIMIG
+368 AREHNIDLSSSIMIG

-408 EDGKYQVSPTMVA
+408 EDGKYDVSPTLIA
-421 DDLNDAVDHFLELNV
+421 EDLNDAINKIICKKVS
-436 TKKLVKERRN
+436 KKL

>member
-31 GYPILYHQMMNLKE
+31 GYPILYHQMMNLKK
-45 NGITDIMVIIGHLG
+45 NGITDITVIIGHLG

-65 FGDGENLGL
+65 FGDGKQFGL

-83 RKPLGTAG
+83 QKPLGTAG
-91 SLYFLKDKIK
+91 SLYFLKDKLK

-116 FEKMVQYHVTNNAD
+116 FEKMEQYHIANNAD

-137 NAHPYDSDLVVED
+137 NGHPFDSDLVVEE
-150 GGIVKSFDYKSNDRI
+150 GGVVKAFDYKSNDRS
-165 TYDYSNLVN
+165 TYNYKNLVN
-174 AGVMIFSPSIF
+174 AGVMIFSPSVF
-185 KYLPELKKCNYEKD
+185 KYLTELRKYNYEKD
-199 IIVPLISEGKVVS
+199 IIVPLINEGKVVS

-231 QEDYTSGIC
+231 QEDYNSGIC
-240 DAKNLTNKQK
+240 DAKNLANKQK
-250 AVFLDR
+250 AIFLDR

-267 RKKEDFKLLPGVTEA
+267 RKEEDFRLIPGVSEA

-302 ARGEVTKEGLKG
+302 ARGEVTEEELEE

-360 KTGMIERA
+360 KTGMLEKA
-368 VREHNIDISSSIMIG
+368 AREHNIDLSSSIMIG

-393 NAGMQSILLKTGQKG
+393 NAGMQSVLLKTGQKG
-408 EDGKYQVSPTMVA
+408 EDGKYEVSPTLIA
-421 DDLNDAVDHFLELNV
+421 KDLNDAINKIICKKAS
-436 TKKLVKERRN
+436 KKL

>member
-31 GYPILYHQMMNLKE
+31 GYPILYHQMMNLKK
-45 NGITDIMVIIGHLG
+45 NGITDITVIIGHLG

-65 FGDGENLGL
+65 FGDGKQFEL

-83 RKPLGTAG
+83 QKPLGTAG
-91 SLYFLKDKIK
+91 SLYFLKDKLK

-116 FEKMVQYHVTNNAD
+116 FEKMEQYHIANNAD

-137 NAHPYDSDLVVED
+137 NGHPFDSDLVVEE
-150 GGIVKSFDYKSNDRI
+150 GGVVKAFDYKSNDRT
-165 TYDYSNLVN
+165 TYNYKNLVN
-174 AGVMIFSPSIF
+174 AGIMIFSPSVF
-185 KYLPELKKCNYEKD
+185 KYLTELRKYNYEKD
-199 IIVPLISEGKVVS
+199 IIVPLINEGKVVS

-231 QEDYTSGIC
+231 QEDYNSGIC
-240 DAKNLTNKQK
+240 DAKNLANKQK
-250 AVFLDR
+250 AIFLDR

-267 RKKEDFKLLPGVTEA
+267 RKEEDFRLIPGVSEA

-302 ARGEVTKEGLKG
+302 ARGEVTEEGLEE

-360 KTGMIERA
+360 KTGMLEKA
-368 VREHNIDISSSIMIG
+368 AREHNIDLSSSIMIG

-393 NAGMQSILLKTGQKG
+393 NAGMQSVLLKTGQKG
-408 EDGKYQVSPTMVA
+408 EDGKYEVSPTLIA
-421 DDLNDAVDHFLELNV
+421 ENLNDAINKIICKKAS
-436 TKKLVKERRN
+436 KKL

>member
-31 GYPILYHQMMNLKE
+31 GYPILYHQMMNLKK
-45 NGITDIMVIIGHLG
+45 NGITDITVIIGHLG

-65 FGDGENLGL
+65 FKDGKELGL

-83 RKPLGTAG
+83 QKPLGTAG
-91 SLYFLKDKIK
+91 SLYFLKDKLK

-116 FEKMVQYHVTNNAD
+116 FEKMEAYHEANNAD

-137 NAHPYDSDLVVED
+137 NGHPFDSDLVVEE
-150 GGIVKSFDYKSNDRI
+150 GGVVKAFDYKTNDRT
-165 TYDYSNLVN
+165 TYNYSNLVN
-174 AGVMIFSPSIF
+174 AGVMIFSPSVF
-185 KYLPELKKCNYEKD
+185 KYLTELKKYNYEKD
-199 IIVPLISEGKVVS
+199 IIVPLISEGKVIS

-231 QEDYTSGIC
+231 QEDYSSGIC
-240 DAKNLTNKQK
+240 DAKNLANKQK
-250 AVFLDR
+250 AIFLDR

-267 RKKEDFKLLPGVTEA
+267 RKKEEFELIPGVSEA

-302 ARGEVTKEGLKG
+302 ARGEVTEEELEE

-360 KTGMIERA
+360 KIGMLEKA
-368 VREHNIDISSSIMIG
+368 AREHNIDLSSSIMIG

-393 NAGMQSILLKTGQKG
+393 NAGMQSTLLKTGQKG
-408 EDGKYQVSPTMVA
+408 EDGKYDVSPTLIA
-421 DDLNDAVDHFLELNV
+421 EDLNDAINKIICKKVS
-436 TKKLVKERRN
+436 KKL

>member
-31 GYPILYHQMMNLKE
+31 GYPILYHQMMNLKK
-45 NGITDIMVIIGHLG
+45 NGITDITVIIGHLG

-65 FGDGENLGL
+65 FGDGKQFGL

-83 RKPLGTAG
+83 QKPLGTAG
-91 SLYFLKDKIK
+91 SLYFLKDKLK

-116 FEKMVQYHVTNNAD
+116 FEKMEQYHIANNAD

-137 NAHPYDSDLVVED
+137 NGHPFDSDLVVEE
-150 GGIVKSFDYKSNDRI
+150 GGVVKAFDYKSNDRT
-165 TYDYSNLVN
+165 TYNYKNLVN
-174 AGVMIFSPSIF
+174 AGVMIFSPSVF
-185 KYLPELKKCNYEKD
+185 KYLTELRKYNYEKD
-199 IIVPLISEGKVVS
+199 IIVPLINDGKVVS

-231 QEDYTSGIC
+231 QEDYNSGIC
-240 DAKNLTNKQK
+240 DAKNLANKQK
-250 AVFLDR
+250 AIFLDR

-267 RKKEDFKLLPGVTEA
+267 RKEEDFRLIPGVSEA

-302 ARGEVTKEGLKG
+302 AKGEVTEEELEE

-360 KTGMIERA
+360 KTGMLEKA
-368 VREHNIDISSSIMIG
+368 AREHNIDLSSSIMIG

-393 NAGMQSILLKTGQKG
+393 NAGMQSVLLKTGQKG
-408 EDGKYQVSPTMVA
+408 EDGKYEVSPTLIA
-421 DDLNDAVDHFLELNV
+421 EDLNDAINKIICKKAS
-436 TKKLVKERRN
+436 KKL